1 MPFLFYSNILKA
13 YITTMNIH
21 PLKGFDM
28 NNITR
33 GIDNLEVLAYSDELT
48 KKLENI
54 QAIFG
59 EEFCLFPD
67 LVIHL
72 GLGKKPMIVKA
83 DKAHRAGWLWDIYFD
98 DHSFRCGTQFTFNAE
113 KEKVNDLIMKY
124 LFGKVP
130 TTLGHICFETTTVQ

>member
-1 MPFLFYSNILKA
+1 
-13 YITTMNIH
+13 
-21 PLKGFDM
+21 M

-33 GIDNLEVLAYSDELT
+33 TIDNLEALAFSDELA
-48 KKLENI
+48 KKLENV

-59 EEFCLFPD
+59 EEFCLFAD

-72 GLGKKPMIVKA
+72 GLGKKPMIIKA
-83 DKAHRAGWLWDIYFD
+83 DKAHTTAWLWDVYFD
-98 DHSFRCGTQFTFNAE
+98 DHTFRCGTQYTFNAE

-130 TTLGHICFETTTVQ
+130 STLGHVCFETTTVQ

>member
-21 PLKGFDM
+21 PLKGFGM

-33 GIDNLEVLAYSDELT
+33 SIDNLEALAFSDELA

-59 EEFCLFPD
+59 DEFCLWSD
-67 LVIHL
+67 LIINL
-72 GLGKKPMIVKA
+72 GSGKKPMIIKA
-83 DKAHRAGWLWDIYFD
+83 DKAHKSAWLWDIYFD
-98 DHSFRCGTQFTFNAE
+98 DHTFRCGTQYIYSPE
-113 KEKVNDLIMKY
+113 KEKVNDLIMQY

-130 TTLGHICFETTTVQ
+130 TTLGHVCFETTTVQ